1 MNHRTEILPGVY
13 LTAVQSDKFKTGCF
27 SLNLLRPMKKEEA
40 AANALIPS
48 VLLRGSET
56 CPDIASISAKL
67 DELYGASVGTLV
79 RKKGEV
85 QLVGFYCDYVQ
96 DEYVD
101 EPVFAPLMAF
111 LAELLLN
118 PRLENG
124 AFPEA
129 VVDSEKLNLENA
141 MLSRINDKRT
151 YAASQ
156 LIRTMCAGQPYGI
169 PRIGEP
175 EDLKNITAKSLY
187 AHYRD
192 LLATSRVE
200 LFYMGS
206 LSPAAVTKVLQAALA
221 ELPRAEVF
229 VPVGTTPAP
238 QARPVQE
245 KTERLDVTQGK
256 LSLGFFTDITAKDP
270 RYPALVLAATVFGGG
285 ATSKLFTNVREK
297 MSLCYYASASFEK
310 FKGVL
315 SVSSGVEFSKLE
327 TAKTEILRQMEACK
341 AGDITDDELESARGY
356 LVSDL
361 KIAMDS
367 PGRLDDYYMGQILL
381 EQDGTMQDLASAI
394 ARVTKQEAAEAI
406 QALRLD
412 TIYALE
418 GVTAGYERISRSSA
432 STILKKGS
440 RTAFL
445 SASWK
450 SRALPSGTRSSRQ
463 TTAQLTRSSS

>member
-129 VVDSEKLNLENA
+129 VVDSQKLNLENA

-418 GVTAGYERISRSSA
+418 GVTA
-432 STILKKGS
+432 
-440 RTAFL
+440 
-445 SASWK
+445 
-450 SRALPSGTRSSRQ
+450 
-463 TTAQLTRSSS
+463 

>member
-101 EPVFAPLMAF
+101 EPVFAPVMAF
-111 LAELLLN
+111 LAELLLH

-124 AFPEA
+124 IFPEA

-175 EDLKNITAKSLY
+175 DDLKNITAKSLY

-206 LSPAAVTKVLQAALA
+206 LSPAAVTKVLQTVLA

-238 QARPVQE
+238 AARPVQE

-327 TAKTEILRQMEACK
+327 TAKTEILRQLEACK

-381 EQDGTMQDLASAI
+381 EQDGTMEDLASAI
-394 ARVTKQEAAEAI
+394 ARVTKQEAADAI

-418 GVTAGYERISRSSA
+418 GVTA
-432 STILKKGS
+432 
-440 RTAFL
+440 
-445 SASWK
+445 
-450 SRALPSGTRSSRQ
+450 
-463 TTAQLTRSSS
+463 

>member
-13 LTAVQSDKFKTGCF
+13 LTAVQSDIFKTGCF

-48 VLLRGSET
+48 VLLRRSET

-101 EPVFAPLMAF
+101 EPVFAPVMAF

-169 PRIGEP
+169 PRIGDP
-175 EDLKNITAKSLY
+175 DDLTEITAKSLY
-187 AHYRD
+187 AHYRN

-206 LSPAAVTKVLQAALA
+206 LSPEAVTKVLQTVLA
-221 ELPRAEVF
+221 DLPRAEAF

-238 QARPVQE
+238 AARPVQE

-327 TAKTEILRQMEACK
+327 TAKTEILRQLEACK
-341 AGDITDDELESARGY
+341 AGDITDAELESARGY

-381 EQDGTMQDLASAI
+381 EQDGTMEDLASAI
-394 ARVTKQEAAEAI
+394 ARVTKQEAADAI

-418 GVTAGYERISRSSA
+418 GVTA
-432 STILKKGS
+432 
-440 RTAFL
+440 
-445 SASWK
+445 
-450 SRALPSGTRSSRQ
+450 
-463 TTAQLTRSSS
+463 

>member
-111 LAELLLN
+111 LAELLLH

-175 EDLKNITAKSLY
+175 DDLTEITAKSLY

-206 LSPAAVTKVLQAALA
+206 LSPEAVAKVLQTVLA
-221 ELPRAEVF
+221 DLPRAEVF

-238 QARPVQE
+238 AARPVQE

-327 TAKTEILRQMEACK
+327 TAKTEILRQLEACK

-418 GVTAGYERISRSSA
+418 GVTA
-432 STILKKGS
+432 
-440 RTAFL
+440 
-445 SASWK
+445 
-450 SRALPSGTRSSRQ
+450 
-463 TTAQLTRSSS
+463 

>member
-118 PRLENG
+118 PRLENS

-206 LSPAAVTKVLQAALA
+206 LSPEAVTKVLQAALA

-418 GVTAGYERISRSSA
+418 GVTA
-432 STILKKGS
+432 
-440 RTAFL
+440 
-445 SASWK
+445 
-450 SRALPSGTRSSRQ
+450 
-463 TTAQLTRSSS
+463 

>member
-48 VLLRGSET
+48 VLLRGSER

-67 DELYGASVGTLV
+67 DELYGASIGTLV

-118 PRLENG
+118 PQLENG

-206 LSPAAVTKVLQAALA
+206 LSPEAVTKVLQAALA

-327 TAKTEILRQMEACK
+327 TAKTEILRQLEACK

-381 EQDGTMQDLASAI
+381 EQDGTMEDLASAI
-394 ARVTKQEAAEAI
+394 ARVTKQEAADAI

-418 GVTAGYERISRSSA
+418 GVTA
-432 STILKKGS
+432 
-440 RTAFL
+440 
-445 SASWK
+445 
-450 SRALPSGTRSSRQ
+450 
-463 TTAQLTRSSS
+463 

>member
-206 LSPAAVTKVLQAALA
+206 LSPEAVAKVLQTVLA
-221 ELPRAEVF
+221 DLPRAEAF

-238 QARPVQE
+238 AARPLQE

-418 GVTAGYERISRSSA
+418 GVTA
-432 STILKKGS
+432 
-440 RTAFL
+440 
-445 SASWK
+445 
-450 SRALPSGTRSSRQ
+450 
-463 TTAQLTRSSS
+463 

>member
-101 EPVFAPLMAF
+101 EPVFAPVMAF
-111 LAELLLN
+111 LAELLLH
-118 PRLENG
+118 PWLENG
-124 AFPEA
+124 IFPEA

-206 LSPAAVTKVLQAALA
+206 LSPEAVTKVLQAALA

-418 GVTAGYERISRSSA
+418 GVTA
-432 STILKKGS
+432 
-440 RTAFL
+440 
-445 SASWK
+445 
-450 SRALPSGTRSSRQ
+450 
-463 TTAQLTRSSS
+463 

>member
-101 EPVFAPLMAF
+101 EPVFAPVMAF
-111 LAELLLN
+111 LAELLLH

-206 LSPAAVTKVLQAALA
+206 LSPEAVTKVLQAALA

-238 QARPVQE
+238 AARPVQE

-327 TAKTEILRQMEACK
+327 TAKTEILRQLEACQ
-341 AGDITDDELESARGY
+341 AGDITDNELESARGY

-381 EQDGTMQDLASAI
+381 EQDGTMEDLASAI
-394 ARVTKQEAAEAI
+394 ARVTKQEAADAI

-418 GVTAGYERISRSSA
+418 GVTA
-432 STILKKGS
+432 
-440 RTAFL
+440 
-445 SASWK
+445 
-450 SRALPSGTRSSRQ
+450 
-463 TTAQLTRSSS
+463 

>member
-101 EPVFAPLMAF
+101 EPVFAPVMAF

-129 VVDSEKLNLENA
+129 VVGSEKLNLENA

-206 LSPAAVTKVLQAALA
+206 LSPEAVTKVLQAALA

-238 QARPVQE
+238 AARPVQE
-245 KTERLDVTQGK
+245 KTETLDVTQGK

-327 TAKTEILRQMEACK
+327 TAKTEILRQLEACK

-381 EQDGTMQDLASAI
+381 EQDGTMEDLASAI
-394 ARVTKQEAAEAI
+394 ARVTKQEAADAI

-418 GVTAGYERISRSSA
+418 GVTA
-432 STILKKGS
+432 
-440 RTAFL
+440 
-445 SASWK
+445 
-450 SRALPSGTRSSRQ
+450 
-463 TTAQLTRSSS
+463 

>member
-101 EPVFAPLMAF
+101 EPVFAPVMAF
-111 LAELLLN
+111 LAELLLH

-229 VPVGTTPAP
+229 IPVGTTPAP

-327 TAKTEILRQMEACK
+327 TAKTEILRQLEACK

-367 PGRLDDYYMGQILL
+367 PGRLDDYYIGQILL
-381 EQDGTMQDLASAI
+381 EQDGTMEDLASAI

-418 GVTAGYERISRSSA
+418 GVTA
-432 STILKKGS
+432 
-440 RTAFL
+440 
-445 SASWK
+445 
-450 SRALPSGTRSSRQ
+450 
-463 TTAQLTRSSS
+463 

>member
-67 DELYGASVGTLV
+67 DELYGASIGTLV

-101 EPVFAPLMAF
+101 EPVFAPVMAF

-175 EDLKNITAKSLY
+175 DDLTEITAKSLY

-327 TAKTEILRQMEACK
+327 TAKTEILRQLEACK

-381 EQDGTMQDLASAI
+381 EQDGTMEDLASAI
-394 ARVTKQEAAEAI
+394 ARVTKQEAADAI

-418 GVTAGYERISRSSA
+418 GVTA
-432 STILKKGS
+432 
-440 RTAFL
+440 
-445 SASWK
+445 
-450 SRALPSGTRSSRQ
+450 
-463 TTAQLTRSSS
+463 

>member
-101 EPVFAPLMAF
+101 EPVFAPVMAF
-111 LAELLLN
+111 LAELLLH

-175 EDLKNITAKSLY
+175 DDLKNITAKSLY

-327 TAKTEILRQMEACK
+327 TAKTEILRQLEACK

-381 EQDGTMQDLASAI
+381 EQDGTMEDLASAI
-394 ARVTKQEAAEAI
+394 ARVTKQEAADAI

-418 GVTAGYERISRSSA
+418 GVTA
-432 STILKKGS
+432 
-440 RTAFL
+440 
-445 SASWK
+445 
-450 SRALPSGTRSSRQ
+450 
-463 TTAQLTRSSS
+463 

>member
-48 VLLRGSET
+48 VLLRGSER

-67 DELYGASVGTLV
+67 DELYGASIGTLI

-101 EPVFAPLMAF
+101 EPVFAPVMAF

-169 PRIGEP
+169 PRIGDP
-175 EDLKNITAKSLY
+175 DDLTEITAKSLY

-206 LSPAAVTKVLQAALA
+206 LSPETVAKVLQTVLA
-221 ELPRAEVF
+221 DLPRAEVF

-327 TAKTEILRQMEACK
+327 TAKTEILRQLEACK

-381 EQDGTMQDLASAI
+381 EQDGTMEDLASAI
-394 ARVTKQEAAEAI
+394 ARVTKQEAADAI

-418 GVTAGYERISRSSA
+418 GVTA
-432 STILKKGS
+432 
-440 RTAFL
+440 
-445 SASWK
+445 
-450 SRALPSGTRSSRQ
+450 
-463 TTAQLTRSSS
+463 

>member
-101 EPVFAPLMAF
+101 EPVFAPVMAF

-175 EDLKNITAKSLY
+175 EDLTEITAKSLY

-206 LSPAAVTKVLQAALA
+206 LSPEAVTKVLQTVLA
-221 ELPRAEVF
+221 DLPRAEAF

-238 QARPVQE
+238 AARPVQE

-327 TAKTEILRQMEACK
+327 TAKTEILRQLEACK

-381 EQDGTMQDLASAI
+381 EQDGTMEDLASAI
-394 ARVTKQEAAEAI
+394 ARVTKQEAADAI

-418 GVTAGYERISRSSA
+418 GVTA
-432 STILKKGS
+432 
-440 RTAFL
+440 
-445 SASWK
+445 
-450 SRALPSGTRSSRQ
+450 
-463 TTAQLTRSSS
+463 

>member
-48 VLLRGSET
+48 VLLRGSEP

-206 LSPAAVTKVLQAALA
+206 LSPEAVTKVLQAALA

-327 TAKTEILRQMEACK
+327 TAKTEILRQLEACK

-381 EQDGTMQDLASAI
+381 EQDGTMEDLASAI
-394 ARVTKQEAAEAI
+394 ARVTKQEAADAI

-418 GVTAGYERISRSSA
+418 GVTA
-432 STILKKGS
+432 
-440 RTAFL
+440 
-445 SASWK
+445 
-450 SRALPSGTRSSRQ
+450 
-463 TTAQLTRSSS
+463 

>member
-67 DELYGASVGTLV
+67 DELYGASIGTLV

-101 EPVFAPLMAF
+101 EPVFAPVMAF
-111 LAELLLN
+111 LAELLLH

-169 PRIGEP
+169 PRIGDP
-175 EDLKNITAKSLY
+175 DDLTEITAKSLY

-206 LSPAAVTKVLQAALA
+206 LSPEAVAKVLQTVLA
-221 ELPRAEVF
+221 DLPRAEAF

-238 QARPVQE
+238 AARPLQE

-327 TAKTEILRQMEACK
+327 TAKTEILRQLEACK
-341 AGDITDDELESARGY
+341 AGDITDNELESARGY

-381 EQDGTMQDLASAI
+381 EQDGTMEDLASAI
-394 ARVTKQEAAEAI
+394 ARVTKQEAADAI

-418 GVTAGYERISRSSA
+418 GVTA
-432 STILKKGS
+432 
-440 RTAFL
+440 
-445 SASWK
+445 
-450 SRALPSGTRSSRQ
+450 
-463 TTAQLTRSSS
+463 

>member
-101 EPVFAPLMAF
+101 EPVFAPVMAF
-111 LAELLLN
+111 LAELLLH

-175 EDLKNITAKSLY
+175 DDLKNITAKSLY

-206 LSPAAVTKVLQAALA
+206 LSPEAVTKVLQTVLA
-221 ELPRAEVF
+221 DLPRAEAF

-238 QARPVQE
+238 AARPVQE

-327 TAKTEILRQMEACK
+327 TAKTEILRQLEACK
-341 AGDITDDELESARGY
+341 AGDITDAELESARGY

-381 EQDGTMQDLASAI
+381 EQDGTMEDLASAI
-394 ARVTKQEAAEAI
+394 ARVTKQEAADAI

-418 GVTAGYERISRSSA
+418 GVTA
-432 STILKKGS
+432 
-440 RTAFL
+440 
-445 SASWK
+445 
-450 SRALPSGTRSSRQ
+450 
-463 TTAQLTRSSS
+463 

>member
-101 EPVFAPLMAF
+101 EPVFAPVMAF

-175 EDLKNITAKSLY
+175 DDLTEITAKSLY

-206 LSPAAVTKVLQAALA
+206 LSPEAVTKVLQAALA

-327 TAKTEILRQMEACK
+327 TAKTEILRQLEACK

-381 EQDGTMQDLASAI
+381 EQDGTMEDLASAI

-418 GVTAGYERISRSSA
+418 GVTA
-432 STILKKGS
+432 
-440 RTAFL
+440 
-445 SASWK
+445 
-450 SRALPSGTRSSRQ
+450 
-463 TTAQLTRSSS
+463 

>member
-169 PRIGEP
+169 PRIGDP
-175 EDLKNITAKSLY
+175 DDLTEITAKSLY

-206 LSPAAVTKVLQAALA
+206 LSPEAVTKVLQTVLA
-221 ELPRAEVF
+221 DLPRAEAF

-238 QARPVQE
+238 AARPVQE

-327 TAKTEILRQMEACK
+327 TAKTEILRQLEACK

-381 EQDGTMQDLASAI
+381 EQDGTMEDLASAI

-418 GVTAGYERISRSSA
+418 GVTA
-432 STILKKGS
+432 
-440 RTAFL
+440 
-445 SASWK
+445 
-450 SRALPSGTRSSRQ
+450 
-463 TTAQLTRSSS
+463 

>member
-169 PRIGEP
+169 PRIGDP
-175 EDLKNITAKSLY
+175 DDLTEITAKSLY

-206 LSPAAVTKVLQAALA
+206 LSPEAVTKVLQTVLA
-221 ELPRAEVF
+221 DLPRAEAF

-238 QARPVQE
+238 AARPVQE

-327 TAKTEILRQMEACK
+327 TAKTEILRQLEACK

-418 GVTAGYERISRSSA
+418 GVTA
-432 STILKKGS
+432 
-440 RTAFL
+440 
-445 SASWK
+445 
-450 SRALPSGTRSSRQ
+450 
-463 TTAQLTRSSS
+463 

>member
-48 VLLRGSET
+48 VLLRGSER

-101 EPVFAPLMAF
+101 EPVFAPVMAF

-169 PRIGEP
+169 PRIGDP
-175 EDLKNITAKSLY
+175 DDLTEITAKSLY

-206 LSPAAVTKVLQAALA
+206 LSPEAVTKVLQAALA

-238 QARPVQE
+238 AARPLQE

-297 MSLCYYASASFEK
+297 LSLCYYASASFEK

-327 TAKTEILRQMEACK
+327 TAKTEILRQLEACK

-394 ARVTKQEAAEAI
+394 ARVTKQEAADAI

-418 GVTAGYERISRSSA
+418 GVTA
-432 STILKKGS
+432 
-440 RTAFL
+440 
-445 SASWK
+445 
-450 SRALPSGTRSSRQ
+450 
-463 TTAQLTRSSS
+463 

>member
-169 PRIGEP
+169 PRIGDP
-175 EDLKNITAKSLY
+175 DDLTEITAKSLY

-206 LSPAAVTKVLQAALA
+206 LSPEAVAKVLQTVLA
-221 ELPRAEVF
+221 DLPRAEAF

-238 QARPVQE
+238 AARPLQE

-327 TAKTEILRQMEACK
+327 TAKTEILRQLEACK
-341 AGDITDDELESARGY
+341 AGDITDAELESARGY

-394 ARVTKQEAAEAI
+394 ARVTKQEAADAI

-418 GVTAGYERISRSSA
+418 GVTA
-432 STILKKGS
+432 
-440 RTAFL
+440 
-445 SASWK
+445 
-450 SRALPSGTRSSRQ
+450 
-463 TTAQLTRSSS
+463 

>member
-111 LAELLLN
+111 LAELLLH

-206 LSPAAVTKVLQAALA
+206 LSPEAVTKVLQAALA

-238 QARPVQE
+238 AARPVQE

-327 TAKTEILRQMEACK
+327 TAKTEILRQLEACK

-394 ARVTKQEAAEAI
+394 ARVTKQEAADAI

-418 GVTAGYERISRSSA
+418 GVTA
-432 STILKKGS
+432 
-440 RTAFL
+440 
-445 SASWK
+445 
-450 SRALPSGTRSSRQ
+450 
-463 TTAQLTRSSS
+463 

>member
-238 QARPVQE
+238 AARPLQE

-270 RYPALVLAATVFGGG
+270 RYPALVLAATVFGGS

-327 TAKTEILRQMEACK
+327 TAKTEILRQLEACK

-418 GVTAGYERISRSSA
+418 GVTA
-432 STILKKGS
+432 
-440 RTAFL
+440 
-445 SASWK
+445 
-450 SRALPSGTRSSRQ
+450 
-463 TTAQLTRSSS
+463 

>member
-67 DELYGASVGTLV
+67 DELYGASIGTLV

-101 EPVFAPLMAF
+101 EPVFAPVMAF
-111 LAELLLN
+111 LAELLLH

-169 PRIGEP
+169 PRIGDP
-175 EDLKNITAKSLY
+175 DDLTEITAKSLY

-206 LSPAAVTKVLQAALA
+206 LSPEAVAKVLQTVLA
-221 ELPRAEVF
+221 DLPRAEAF

-238 QARPVQE
+238 AARPLQE

-256 LSLGFFTDITAKDP
+256 LSLGIFTDITAKDP

-418 GVTAGYERISRSSA
+418 GVTA
-432 STILKKGS
+432 
-440 RTAFL
+440 
-445 SASWK
+445 
-450 SRALPSGTRSSRQ
+450 
-463 TTAQLTRSSS
+463 

>member
-101 EPVFAPLMAF
+101 EPVFAPVMAF
-111 LAELLLN
+111 LAELLLH

-175 EDLKNITAKSLY
+175 DDLTEITAKSLY
-187 AHYRD
+187 AHYRN

-206 LSPAAVTKVLQAALA
+206 LSPEAVAKVLQTVLA
-221 ELPRAEVF
+221 DLPRAEAF

-238 QARPVQE
+238 AARPLQE

-394 ARVTKQEAAEAI
+394 ARVTKQEAANAI

-418 GVTAGYERISRSSA
+418 GVTA
-432 STILKKGS
+432 
-440 RTAFL
+440 
-445 SASWK
+445 
-450 SRALPSGTRSSRQ
+450 
-463 TTAQLTRSSS
+463 

>member
-101 EPVFAPLMAF
+101 EPVFAPVMAF
-111 LAELLLN
+111 LAELLLH

-175 EDLKNITAKSLY
+175 DDLKNITAKSLY

-238 QARPVQE
+238 AARPVQE

-327 TAKTEILRQMEACK
+327 TAKTEILRQLEACK

-381 EQDGTMQDLASAI
+381 EQDGTMEDLASAI
-394 ARVTKQEAAEAI
+394 ARVTKQEAADAI

-418 GVTAGYERISRSSA
+418 GVTA
-432 STILKKGS
+432 
-440 RTAFL
+440 
-445 SASWK
+445 
-450 SRALPSGTRSSRQ
+450 
-463 TTAQLTRSSS
+463 

>member
-67 DELYGASVGTLV
+67 DELYGASIGTLV

-101 EPVFAPLMAF
+101 EPVFAPVMAF

-169 PRIGEP
+169 PRIGDP
-175 EDLKNITAKSLY
+175 DDLTEITAKSLY

-327 TAKTEILRQMEACK
+327 TAKTEILRQLEACK

-381 EQDGTMQDLASAI
+381 EQDGTMEDLASAI

-406 QALRLD
+406 QALWLD

-418 GVTAGYERISRSSA
+418 GVTA
-432 STILKKGS
+432 
-440 RTAFL
+440 
-445 SASWK
+445 
-450 SRALPSGTRSSRQ
+450 
-463 TTAQLTRSSS
+463 

>member
-27 SLNLLRPMKKEEA
+27 SLTLLRPMKKEEA

-101 EPVFAPLMAF
+101 EPVFAPVMAF

-118 PRLENG
+118 PWLENG

-175 EDLKNITAKSLY
+175 DDLTEITAKSLY

-206 LSPAAVTKVLQAALA
+206 LSPEAVTKVLQTVLA

-327 TAKTEILRQMEACK
+327 TAKKEILRQLEACK

-381 EQDGTMQDLASAI
+381 EQDGTMEDLASAI
-394 ARVTKQEAAEAI
+394 ARVTKQEAADAI

-418 GVTAGYERISRSSA
+418 GVTA
-432 STILKKGS
+432 
-440 RTAFL
+440 
-445 SASWK
+445 
-450 SRALPSGTRSSRQ
+450 
-463 TTAQLTRSSS
+463 

>member
-48 VLLRGSET
+48 VLLRGSER

-67 DELYGASVGTLV
+67 DELYGASIGTLV

-101 EPVFAPLMAF
+101 EPVFAPVMAF

-169 PRIGEP
+169 PRIGDP
-175 EDLKNITAKSLY
+175 DDLTEITAKSLY

-206 LSPAAVTKVLQAALA
+206 LSPETVAKVLQAALA

-238 QARPVQE
+238 AARPVQE

-327 TAKTEILRQMEACK
+327 TAKTEILRQLEACK

-381 EQDGTMQDLASAI
+381 EQDGTMEDLASAI
-394 ARVTKQEAAEAI
+394 ARVTKQEAADAI

-418 GVTAGYERISRSSA
+418 GVTA
-432 STILKKGS
+432 
-440 RTAFL
+440 
-445 SASWK
+445 
-450 SRALPSGTRSSRQ
+450 
-463 TTAQLTRSSS
+463 

>member
-1 MNHRTEILPGVY
+1 MNHRTAILPGVY

-101 EPVFAPLMAF
+101 EPVFAPVMAF

-206 LSPAAVTKVLQAALA
+206 LSPEAVTKVLQTVLA
-221 ELPRAEVF
+221 DLPRAEAF

-238 QARPVQE
+238 AARPVQE

-327 TAKTEILRQMEACK
+327 TAKTEILRQLEACK

-418 GVTAGYERISRSSA
+418 GVTA
-432 STILKKGS
+432 
-440 RTAFL
+440 
-445 SASWK
+445 
-450 SRALPSGTRSSRQ
+450 
-463 TTAQLTRSSS
+463 

>member
-101 EPVFAPLMAF
+101 EPVFAPVMAF
-111 LAELLLN
+111 LAELLLH

-175 EDLKNITAKSLY
+175 DDLKNITAKSLY

-206 LSPAAVTKVLQAALA
+206 LSPEAVTKVLQAALA

-327 TAKTEILRQMEACK
+327 TAKTEILRQLEACK

-381 EQDGTMQDLASAI
+381 EQDGTMEDLASAI
-394 ARVTKQEAAEAI
+394 ARVTKQEAADAI

-418 GVTAGYERISRSSA
+418 GVTV
-432 STILKKGS
+432 
-440 RTAFL
+440 
-445 SASWK
+445 
-450 SRALPSGTRSSRQ
+450 
-463 TTAQLTRSSS
+463 

>member
-48 VLLRGSET
+48 VLLRGSER

-67 DELYGASVGTLV
+67 DELYGASIGTLV

-101 EPVFAPLMAF
+101 EPVFAPVMAF

-129 VVDSEKLNLENA
+129 VVGSEKLNLENA

-169 PRIGEP
+169 PRIGDP
-175 EDLKNITAKSLY
+175 DDLTEITAKSLY

-206 LSPAAVTKVLQAALA
+206 LSPETVAKVLQTVLA
-221 ELPRAEVF
+221 DLPRAEAF

-238 QARPVQE
+238 AARPLQE

-327 TAKTEILRQMEACK
+327 TAKTEILRQLEACK

-381 EQDGTMQDLASAI
+381 EQDGTMEDLASAI
-394 ARVTKQEAAEAI
+394 ARVTKQEAADAI

-418 GVTAGYERISRSSA
+418 GVTA
-432 STILKKGS
+432 
-440 RTAFL
+440 
-445 SASWK
+445 
-450 SRALPSGTRSSRQ
+450 
-463 TTAQLTRSSS
+463 

>member
-206 LSPAAVTKVLQAALA
+206 LSPEAVTKVLQAALA

-327 TAKTEILRQMEACK
+327 TAKTEILRQLEACK
-341 AGDITDDELESARGY
+341 AGDITDDGLESARGY

-418 GVTAGYERISRSSA
+418 GVTA
-432 STILKKGS
+432 
-440 RTAFL
+440 
-445 SASWK
+445 
-450 SRALPSGTRSSRQ
+450 
-463 TTAQLTRSSS
+463 

>member
-48 VLLRGSET
+48 VLLRGSES

-67 DELYGASVGTLV
+67 DELYGASIGTLI

-101 EPVFAPLMAF
+101 EPVFAPVMAF

-129 VVDSEKLNLENA
+129 VVGSEKLNLENA

-169 PRIGEP
+169 PRIGDP
-175 EDLKNITAKSLY
+175 DDLTEITAKSLY

-206 LSPAAVTKVLQAALA
+206 LSPEAVTKVLQAALA

-229 VPVGTTPAP
+229 VPVGTTPVPA
-238 QARPVQE
+238 ARPVQE

-327 TAKTEILRQMEACK
+327 TAKTEILRQLEACK

-381 EQDGTMQDLASAI
+381 EQDGTMEDLASAI
-394 ARVTKQEAAEAI
+394 ARVTKQEAADAI

-418 GVTAGYERISRSSA
+418 GVTA
-432 STILKKGS
+432 
-440 RTAFL
+440 
-445 SASWK
+445 
-450 SRALPSGTRSSRQ
+450 
-463 TTAQLTRSSS
+463 

>member
-101 EPVFAPLMAF
+101 EPVFAPVMAF
-111 LAELLLN
+111 LAELLLH

-175 EDLKNITAKSLY
+175 DDLTEITAKSLY

-206 LSPAAVTKVLQAALA
+206 LSPAAVTKVLQTVLA

-238 QARPVQE
+238 AARPVQE

-327 TAKTEILRQMEACK
+327 TAKTEILRQLEACK

-381 EQDGTMQDLASAI
+381 EQDGTMEDLASAI
-394 ARVTKQEAAEAI
+394 ARVTKQEAADAI

-418 GVTAGYERISRSSA
+418 GVTA
-432 STILKKGS
+432 
-440 RTAFL
+440 
-445 SASWK
+445 
-450 SRALPSGTRSSRQ
+450 
-463 TTAQLTRSSS
+463 